1 VLKVRL
7 LIDREKISEQTLLR
21 LHRLQSVF
29 NHEDGLHFVS
39 IEVEGLSIGQ
49 VLKLARLCL
58 GLSQEA
64 VAIETHLH
72 QSQISRLETGKGG
85 KIKVLA
91 ALWEFYKP
99 RLLY

>member
-1 VLKVRL
+1 VPRVCLRV
-7 LIDREKISEQTLLR
+7 DREKISEQTLLR
-21 LHRLQSVF
+21 LHRLQSSF
-29 NHEDGLHFVS
+29 NDESGLQFVS

-64 VAIETHLH
+64 VAIEVRLH